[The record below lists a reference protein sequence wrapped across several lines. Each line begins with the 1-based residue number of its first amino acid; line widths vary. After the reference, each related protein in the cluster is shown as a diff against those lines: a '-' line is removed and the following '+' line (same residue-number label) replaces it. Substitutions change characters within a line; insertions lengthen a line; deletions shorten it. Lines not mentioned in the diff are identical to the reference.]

1 MLITKKCMLTFKQN
15 SLDLDI
21 TESQLFRVNNR
32 HITGEYIQD
41 IVPNLSPSE
50 REFLMT
56 GILDDTW
63 NQYLAPHSEE
73 LSN

>member
-1 MLITKKCMLTFKQN
+1 MLITKKCMLTFKEN
-15 SLDLDI
+15 SLDINI

-41 IVPNLSPSE
+41 IVPNLSASE

-56 GILDDTW
+56 GILDETW
-63 NQYLAPHSEE
+63 NQHMLEPSEE
-73 LSN
+73 S

>member
-1 MLITKKCMLTFKQN
+1 MLITKKCMLTFKEN
-15 SLDLDI
+15 SLDIDI

-41 IVPNLSPSE
+41 IVPNLSASE

-56 GILDDTW
+56 GILDETW
-63 NQYLAPHSEE
+63 NKHMLDPCE
-73 LSN
+73 

>member
-1 MLITKKCMLTFKQN
+1 MLITKKCMLTFEKN
-15 SLDLDI
+15 SLDIDI

-41 IVPNLSPSE
+41 IVPNLSASE

-56 GILDDTW
+56 GILDETW
-63 NQYLAPHSEE
+63 DQHMSDPSE
-73 LSN
+73 